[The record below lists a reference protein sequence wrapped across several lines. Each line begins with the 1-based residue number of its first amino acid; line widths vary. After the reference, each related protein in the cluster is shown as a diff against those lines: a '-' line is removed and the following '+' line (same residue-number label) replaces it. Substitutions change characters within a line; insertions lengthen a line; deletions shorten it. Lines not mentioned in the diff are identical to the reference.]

1 MKRWTAFLGT
11 FILSYL
17 FWILFLMQ
25 DFNILKLG
33 AQEIIVG
40 AIVAAIVSLF
50 SSQYFAREDGM
61 WLFKKFRIIN
71 LIAFIPVYLWELIKA
86 NFSVAIKSLS
96 PKIDINPGIVKI
108 TTDLNSDYGLAMLS
122 NCITLTPGTI
132 TMDIYEDEDNKNAMY
147 IHWIDATTED
157 TKEAS
162 EIMNINSIFYIVAI
176 LLAILAL
183 VLVYRVFKGPNV
195 IDRVLAADSIDI
207 ILGIVMILFGAIE
220 ERAMYLDLGLIITLL
235 GFIGT
240 VLISKYIEGEL

>member
-61 WLFKKFRIIN
+61 WLFKKFRI
-71 LIAFIPVYLWELIKA
+71 
-86 NFSVAIKSLS
+86 AIKSLS

-162 EIMNINSIFYIVAI
+162 EIIKGKFEYFVRR
-176 LLAILAL
+176 L
-183 VLVYRVFKGPNV
+183 FK
-195 IDRVLAADSIDI
+195 
-207 ILGIVMILFGAIE
+207 
-220 ERAMYLDLGLIITLL
+220 
-235 GFIGT
+235 
-240 VLISKYIEGEL
+240 

>member
-11 FILSYL
+11 FILSFL

-33 AQEIIVG
+33 VQEIVVG
-40 AIVAAIVSLF
+40 AIVAVIVSLF
-50 SSQYFAREDGM
+50 SSQYFSREDGM

-71 LIAFIPVYLWELIKA
+71 LIVFIPIYLWELIKA

-96 PKIDINPGIVKI
+96 PNIDINPGIVKI

-132 TMDIYEDEDNKNAMY
+132 TMDIYEDEDNKNSMY

-162 EIMNINSIFYIVAI
+162 EIIKGKFEYFVRR
-176 LLAILAL
+176 L
-183 VLVYRVFKGPNV
+183 FK
-195 IDRVLAADSIDI
+195 
-207 ILGIVMILFGAIE
+207 
-220 ERAMYLDLGLIITLL
+220 
-235 GFIGT
+235 
-240 VLISKYIEGEL
+240 

>member
-147 IHWIDATTED
+147 IHWIDAKTED

-162 EIMNINSIFYIVAI
+162 EVI
-176 LLAILAL
+176 
-183 VLVYRVFKGPNV
+183 KGRFEYFV
-195 IDRVLAADSIDI
+195 RR
-207 ILGIVMILFGAIE
+207 LF
-220 ERAMYLDLGLIITLL
+220 R
-235 GFIGT
+235 
-240 VLISKYIEGEL
+240 

>member
-147 IHWIDATTED
+147 IHFGR
-157 TKEAS
+157 K
-162 EIMNINSIFYIVAI
+162 IMNY
-176 LLAILAL
+176 
-183 VLVYRVFKGPNV
+183 NV
-195 IDRVLAADSIDI
+195 NKMRKAY
-207 ILGIVMILFGAIE
+207 G
-220 ERAMYLDLGLIITLL
+220 
-235 GFIGT
+235 
-240 VLISKYIEGEL
+240 K

>member
-11 FILSYL
+11 FILSFL

-33 AQEIIVG
+33 VQEIVVG
-40 AIVAAIVSLF
+40 GIVAVIVSLF

-71 LIAFIPVYLWELIKA
+71 LIVFIPIYLWELIKA

-96 PKIDINPGIVKI
+96 PNIDINPGIVKI

-132 TMDIYEDEDNKNAMY
+132 TMDIYEDEDNKNSMY

-162 EIMNINSIFYIVAI
+162 EIIKGKFEYFVRR
-176 LLAILAL
+176 L
-183 VLVYRVFKGPNV
+183 FK
-195 IDRVLAADSIDI
+195 
-207 ILGIVMILFGAIE
+207 
-220 ERAMYLDLGLIITLL
+220 
-235 GFIGT
+235 
-240 VLISKYIEGEL
+240 

>member
-1 MKRWTAFLGT
+1 MKRWTTFLGT
-11 FILSYL
+11 FILSFL

-33 AQEIIVG
+33 AQEIVVG
-40 AIVAAIVSLF
+40 AIVAIIVSLF

-61 WLFKKFRIIN
+61 LLFKKFRIIN
-71 LIAFIPVYLWELIKA
+71 LIVFIPIYLWELIKA

-96 PKIDINPGIVKI
+96 PNIDINPGIVKI

-132 TMDIYEDEDNKNAMY
+132 TMDIYEDEDNKNSMY

-162 EIMNINSIFYIVAI
+162 EIIKGKFEYFVRR
-176 LLAILAL
+176 L
-183 VLVYRVFKGPNV
+183 FK
-195 IDRVLAADSIDI
+195 
-207 ILGIVMILFGAIE
+207 
-220 ERAMYLDLGLIITLL
+220 
-235 GFIGT
+235 
-240 VLISKYIEGEL
+240 